1 MQIDL
6 AEAATKLSELILAAE
21 RGEEVVL
28 ARDGQPIAKIIALI
42 PAEEAPKKKRVFG
55 AYKGLMSIGPEFF
68 DPLPDDELALWNGED
83 PPATDTPPR
92 SP

>member
-28 ARDGQPIAKIIALI
+28 ARDGQPIAKIMRLFRLKRRRRRSACSALT
-42 PAEEAPKKKRVFG
+42 K
-55 AYKGLMSIGPEFF
+55 
-68 DPLPDDELALWNGED
+68 D
-83 PPATDTPPR
+83 
-92 SP
+92 